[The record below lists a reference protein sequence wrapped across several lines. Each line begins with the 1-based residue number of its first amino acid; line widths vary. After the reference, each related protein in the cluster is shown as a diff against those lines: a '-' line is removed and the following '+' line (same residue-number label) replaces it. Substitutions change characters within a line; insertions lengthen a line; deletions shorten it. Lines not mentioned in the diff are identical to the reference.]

1 MSQESSESSE
11 SNESNDQGGLNG
23 SNGLDNKVLCKV
35 YRSERQQGAYLY
47 TTLDQGLEPVPGLLL
62 SKLGD
67 LTEAMSLLLESSRKL
82 ANADIDTVMAALRDD
97 GFYLQMPPGHAASFE
112 ASLAAL
118 VANPSAKQKLS

>member
-1 MSQESSESSE
+1 MSQ
-11 SNESNDQGGLNG
+11 ESNDQGG
-23 SNGLDNKVLCKV
+23 SSGLDGKVLCKIF
-35 YRSERQQGAYLY
+35 RSERQQGAYLY

-67 LTEAMSLLLESSRKL
+67 LTEAMSMLLEPNRKL
-82 ANADIDTVMAALRDD
+82 ANADSEVVIAALRDD